1 MGVSAT
7 KTQQS
12 SAASESDRP
21 LSAFNSTVPGQFNK
35 TWQQAQ
41 NRTTA
46 DLRRAK
52 IKSTELILFTTQLSV
67 MLDSGVVLSDAL
79 DAIAESTSVRN
90 SATFKCIIMD
100 VSQTVKSGENL
111 SRALASYPRIFSTMF
126 ISMVKASEASG
137 KMAEMLS
144 VLSGYLNFESETRKR
159 IKGALTY
166 PFIMALMAVAATG
179 TLMFFVLP
187 RFMGIY
193 EARGAALPKLTQVLV
208 RFSRLLG
215 NFEFMTGAV
224 TVVILAGAGLYW
236 WVRSVSGRR
245 VIDYIKI
252 HTPVIGTMFI
262 DTVVTR
268 SMRIMA
274 TMVNTGVSLL
284 ESIRVIQG
292 SCQNYFFQRLWI
304 DVDER
309 IQDGYQLSESI
320 LISSDRELIAPGIIQ
335 MLRAGEKSGKLG
347 EVCDKVSVFYEKK
360 LENSIRSVMALIEPI
375 MIVVMGSIIGT
386 IAIALLLPV
395 FRISSVIAHEIPLQI
410 QNGRSV
416 KGIDILDFD
425 DVLSDLN
432 DITFAY
438 GDQIWPKWRMSREHT
453 RQRIALVGPRMNL
466 KNGSLLRRVVPV
478 EPVDHSHI

>member
-1 MGVSAT
+1 M
-7 KTQQS
+7 Q
-12 SAASESDRP
+12 
-21 LSAFNSTVPGQFNK
+21 GQLGK

-41 NRTTA
+41 ERTGA
-46 DLRRAK
+46 ELRRAK

-79 DAIAESTSVRN
+79 DAIAESTSARN
-90 SATFKCIIMD
+90 SATFKWIIMD
-100 VSQTVKSGENL
+100 VSETVKNGENF
-111 SRALASYPRIFSTMF
+111 SRALASYPRIFGAMF

-144 VLSGYLNFESETRKR
+144 VLAGYLNFESETRKR

-208 RFSRLLG
+208 RFSKLLG

-224 TVVILAGAGLYW
+224 TVAILAVAGLYW
-236 WVRSVSGRR
+236 WARSVSGRR

-284 ESIRVIQG
+284 ESIRVVQG

-360 LENSIRSVMALIEPI
+360 LENSIRSVMALIEPV
-375 MIVVMGSIIGT
+375 MIVIMGSIIGT

-395 FRISSVIAHEIPLQI
+395 FRISSVIAH
-410 QNGRSV
+410 
-416 KGIDILDFD
+416 
-425 DVLSDLN
+425 
-432 DITFAY
+432 
-438 GDQIWPKWRMSREHT
+438 
-453 RQRIALVGPRMNL
+453 
-466 KNGSLLRRVVPV
+466 
-478 EPVDHSHI
+478 